1 MKCSLQLR
9 DESDPE
15 RMPALLYYE
24 GLSFPMRY
32 VHSKQPRPRVTA
44 FGIACSGG
52 RVPTDFSGSFRGIGW
67 HNGG

>member
-1 MKCSLQLR
+1 
-9 DESDPE
+9 
-15 RMPALLYYE
+15 MPALLYYE